1 VSAQSK
7 SRYWVS
13 QATRDV
19 LSSRMLLDRI
29 AERTVTGLVFDTAHY
44 TRAIRSTA
52 IYDGLIAG
60 SLQENK
66 VGEELLFELAVED
79 IRRAADLLR
88 RTYEESDGFEGWA
101 SMDVSPLSVH
111 DAADCATAA
120 KCIYDRVFRPNVFIR
135 IPGTPEALPAIE
147 AAIVLGVPVH
157 VTLLFTCD
165 QYLAAALAYIR
176 GLERRIAAGSRADVR
191 SAASVAT
198 ALPDAVVAESVPPE
212 LRGGMVAAMGEAIST
227 AHRKLLASRRWKHVS
242 DHGANPQTL
251 CWDGAPGNKETG
263 LLCEAV
269 AIPSLSEITA
279 GDPVW
284 ARAGRECDLP
294 WKDNVSEP
302 IPERPNCAQTELQF
316 VADRLQSE
324 AFAAEVR
331 AWIDL
336 LSAIANKSAALATS
350 AIGRRAGTSHK
361 EPLTI
366 S

>member
-1 VSAQSK
+1 MRVQSK
-7 SRYWVS
+7 PGYWVS
-13 QATRDV
+13 QVTRDV
-19 LSSRMLLDRI
+19 LSSRTLLEHI

-66 VGEELLFELAVED
+66 LGEELLFELAVED
-79 IRRAADLLR
+79 IRCAADLLR
-88 RTYEESDGFEGWA
+88 PTYEESDGLDGWA
-101 SMDVSPLSVH
+101 SMDVSPLTVH
-111 DAADCATAA
+111 DAAACAAAA

-147 AAIVLGVPVH
+147 ATTFLGVPVH
-157 VTLLFTCD
+157 VTLLFSCE

-198 ALPDAVVAESVPPE
+198 ALPDGVVAESVPPK
-212 LRGGMVAAMGEAIST
+212 LRGGMVAAMGETITT
-227 AHRKLLASRRWKHVS
+227 AHRKLLSSRRWKHVS
-242 DHGANPQTL
+242 DHGARPQTL
-251 CWDGAPGNKETG
+251 CWDGAPGNEETG
-263 LLCEAV
+263 LLCGAV
-269 AIPSLSEITA
+269 AIPSLSEITSE
-279 GDPVW
+279 GPMR
-284 ARAGRECDLP
+284 ARAGLECDLP
-294 WKDNVSEP
+294 WKVSVSEP
-302 IPERPNCAQTELQF
+302 ASDRSDGAQTELQP
-316 VADRLQSE
+316 VADRSQSQ
-324 AFAAEVR
+324 AFAADVR

-350 AIGRRAGTSHK
+350 AIGRRAGTSHADT
-361 EPLTI
+361 LTI